1 MTFLASWSELCSK
14 GREAIMKSIKNTVV
28 SVREVNKP
36 GKGCVCVCVCV
47 KGYNMEVA
55 VQ

>member
-14 GREAIMKSIKNTVV
+14 GREAIMKSIKNMVV

-36 GKGCVCVCVCV
+36 GKGSGGVCVCEGCPG
-47 KGYNMEVA
+47 KVA
-55 VQ
+55 FEP